1 MIVIIFPGVLFR
13 VMVPTDGSA
22 PGQGL
27 LVIATGSGHHY
38 GFAASLGLDLKENW
52 GLDVI
57 SREERSEP
65 HDQQCARGGK
75 ATLGPRPGACFAH
88 C

>member
-1 MIVIIFPGVLFR
+1 MFPGVLFR
-13 VMVPTDGSA
+13 VTVPTDGSA

-27 LVIATGSGHHY
+27 SIIEAGSGHQP

-57 SREERSEP
+57 SREERSKP

-75 ATLGPRPGACFAH
+75 ATLEARPGTRFAR